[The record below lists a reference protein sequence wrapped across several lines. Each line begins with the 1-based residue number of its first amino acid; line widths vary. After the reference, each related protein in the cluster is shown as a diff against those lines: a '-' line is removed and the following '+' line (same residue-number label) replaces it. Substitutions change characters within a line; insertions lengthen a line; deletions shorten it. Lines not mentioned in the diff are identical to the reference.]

1 MNNGYQKS
9 NGCGADK
16 EGGKIFNTFF
26 YPELQS
32 KHVRPLAYNVKTLG
46 EEADL
51 KHKTFNYAENF
62 I

>member
-32 KHVRPLAYNVKTLG
+32 KHVRPLAYNIIVG
-46 EEADL
+46 AMRQPGG
-51 KHKTFNYAENF
+51 
-62 I
+62 